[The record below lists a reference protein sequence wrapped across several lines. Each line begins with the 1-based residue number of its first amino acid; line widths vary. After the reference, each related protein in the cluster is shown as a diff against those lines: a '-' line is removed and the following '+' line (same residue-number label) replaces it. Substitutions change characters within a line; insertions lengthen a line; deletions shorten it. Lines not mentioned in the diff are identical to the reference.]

1 MWHDPEHEP
10 TYSQTVELDWPRWH
24 PSSPGPSAPGRI
36 PLAVAPHAVGS
47 LLAGTRNRS
56 PRRPGWT
63 RQAPSRSR
71 QRPHRHRPRPSGPPA
86 VTEPPQ
92 AFTTTVRIDTP
103 AEAGYYR
110 HGGVL
115 QYLLRQ
121 LLEQ

>member
-1 MWHDPEHEP
+1 MAPSIAGP
-10 TYSQTVELDWPRWH
+10 KRPRTH
-24 PSSPGPSAPGRI
+24 PVGGR
-36 PLAVAPHAVGS
+36 PARGW
-47 LLAGTRNRS
+47 LLAGGHPQS
-56 PRRPGWT
+56 VAP
-63 RQAPSRSR
+63 QAGLDEAGAESF
-71 QRPHRHRPRPSGPPA
+71 PPA
-86 VTEPPQ
+86 TPSPSTTTVRATSGDGTPQ